1 MTDQQSSTP
10 WSIERVVEVLRAM
23 ADEDD
28 LPEHLKAAQI
38 TGQDTVET
46 LGLDSLGAVY
56 LIERLELEAGVALP
70 DDFIEFEDSIAM
82 IAQRINQLLGR
93 EG

>member
-10 WSIERVVEVLRAM
+10 WSIERVVSVLRAM
-23 ADEDD
+23 ADEDE

-70 DDFIEFEDSIAM
+70 DDFIEFEDSIAV

-93 EG
+93 KG